1 MSKVI
6 NIQAA
11 KTHLS
16 RLVEEVVAGE
26 EVILAKAG
34 KPLVKFVRYEPAR
47 QPRVGGA
54 LKGQISVSPDC
65 WTTPI
70 PGFAS
75 SVTRS
80 IYPVLDHNDAQVA
93 DDPS

>member
-1 MSKVI
+1 MKIV

-34 KPLVKFVRYEPAR
+34 RPMVRLIAFQPASKTR
-47 QPRVGGA
+47 ILGA
-54 LKGQISVSPDC
+54 LRGRVEESPDC
-65 WTTPI
+65 WEPDRSLEKEFTENDVI
-70 PGFAS
+70 PPLHHS
-75 SVTRS
+75 
-80 IYPVLDHNDAQVA
+80 
-93 DDPS
+93 DPSGK